1 MKRLLILMCLI
12 LIITC
17 LSAEYII
24 RDSESNTKFGE
35 YEYLQGGILY
45 RFDFKQV
52 EIITERDTAF
62 MWRYKEIWLPESIN
76 KEQMER
82 IIKTEKIEKKAMS
95 GNLEIWKKNTI
106 KPNHKLKMR
115 SEI

>member
-1 MKRLLILMCLI
+1 MKKLIILILLAMFVTSLHG
-12 LIITC
+12 
-17 LSAEYII
+17 YII

-52 EIITERDTAF
+52 EIITERYTTS

-82 IIKTEKIEKKAMS
+82 IIKTEKIENKAMS

-106 KPNHKLKMR
+106 KPKHKLKMR